1 MLVLIWLW
9 PLHRF
14 WLFSPWQWLLAAYW
28 NWCEIIDGYTPG
40 ARWIRAQI
48 IGKKDHQIRRTDYER
63 FR

>member
-1 MLVLIWLW
+1 MLPKKWLW

-40 ARWIRAQI
+40 AGWVRAQI
-48 IGKKDHQIRRTDYER
+48 IGKNDRQIRRTDYDR